1 MNYLTIVM
9 SMKRSTFI
17 NLVPLVYFIL
27 LTAIVVVGCH
37 PKQPNPTTT
46 NSPPSALPPLPVVV
60 VLPAPP
66 AVTPSTVVTAVN
78 APIEYQKNQDPTY
91 IVAVWKQVQVA
102 NDAAKFFDD
111 NGAIRFSML
120 KFADSIAVINSSHCP
135 QDFQDAFAKLV
146 KSATELG
153 THDHALAFTSG
164 FLEDGAKSEAQ
175 AVHNSQV
182 EEFQSNVIECKRVAA
197 QHSAVLSQ

>member
-1 MNYLTIVM
+1 
-9 SMKRSTFI
+9 MKRLTFSSPSA
-17 NLVPLVYFIL
+17 LACLIL
-27 LTAIVVVGCH
+27 LTAIMVVGCR
-37 PKQPNPTTT
+37 PKQPVQTIVEKPT
-46 NSPPSALPPLPVVV
+46 PPPVVV

-66 AVTPSTVVTAVN
+66 AVAPATVVAAVV
-78 APIEYQKNQDPTY
+78 APPPGYQKTQDPTY
-91 IVAVWKQVQVA
+91 IVAVWRQVQAA
-102 NDAAKFFDD
+102 NDASKYSDD

-120 KFADSIAVINSSHCP
+120 KFANLIAVINGSYCP

-153 THDHALAFTSG
+153 THDNALAFTSG
-164 FLEDGAKSEAQ
+164 FLVDVARSEAQ

-197 QHSAVLSQ
+197 QHGAALPQ